1 MTGTLD
7 IIKKIICTEMQIP
20 VNRVFAYNSNV
31 DLPQDNNLFVVL
43 HYGMRNPI
51 SNTIKYVETANGVE
65 EHQSVNVCEEVII
78 SLLSQNTEAR
88 ERSHEPHLSINSTFS
103 RNLQFKEHIHIS
115 ILGDVYDASFL
126 EATSRINRFDCKIR
140 VFKSYEKIKPV
151 DYYDKFNFEVWT
163 GKQDGEVIKET
174 INYGDTVS
182 DTN

>member
-1 MTGTLD
+1 MGVLD
-7 IIKKIICTEMQIP
+7 VIKNILCTEMKIP
-20 VNRVFAYNSNV
+20 IERVFAYNSNM
-31 DLPQDNNLFVVL
+31 DLPQDTGLFVIL
-43 HYGMRNPI
+43 SYGTRNPI
-51 SNTIKYVETANGVE
+51 SNTVKYVETVNGVE
-65 EHQSVNVCEEVII
+65 EHQALNVCEEVII
-78 SLLSQNTEAR
+78 SLLSQNTDAR
-88 ERSHEPHLSINSTFS
+88 ERINEVSLAFGSTYS
-103 RNLQFKEHIHIS
+103 RNMQMKEHIHIS
-115 ILGDVYDASFL
+115 LLGSVTDASFL